1 MRARRGRVRSGH
13 YDRPVRKV
21 TSADV
26 ARRAGVSRA
35 AVSMVLN
42 GRAAGN
48 VSADRQEA
56 IRAAARELGYVPDA
70 AAVAMRTQRTRTL
83 GVVTDAIVT
92 TAYGGDVLAGAMDAA
107 ARSGYVTMVVETE
120 DDPELEQRAFEALR
134 RRQVDGYVFAAASM
148 RTYSVA
154 EEVGSTPAVLANCID
169 PDRSHAAWYPDD
181 VGGGR
186 LATEALLVNGHTE
199 LVCLAGAEETMA
211 TGLRVQGYQ
220 EALARAGRRPGPVHP
235 TGWEIADGHRAAM
248 ALLTGPDRPTGIV
261 CANDRVAV
269 GVLLA
274 ATALGLRVPDDLS
287 LVGYDDDVNVAPTLV
302 PGLTT
307 IGLPHREM
315 GQRATD
321 ALLERLAG
329 GPLEPAQV
337 AVEATLVQRASVAAP
352 PF

>member
-1 MRARRGRVRSGH
+1 M
-13 YDRPVRKV
+13 

-42 GRAAGN
+42 GRGHGNVAAG
-48 VSADRQEA
+48 RQEA

-70 AAVAMRTQRTRTL
+70 AAVTMRTQRTRTI

-92 TAYGGDVLAGAMDAA
+92 TAYGGDVLAGTMDAA
-107 ARSGYVTMVVETE
+107 ARAGYVTMVVETE

-134 RRQVDGYVFAAASM
+134 SRQVDGFVFAAASM

-154 EEVGSTPAVLANCID
+154 EEVGDTPAVLANCID
-169 PDRSHAAWYPDD
+169 PDGSHAAWYPDD

-186 LATEALLVNGHTE
+186 LATAELLAAGHRR
-199 LVCLAGAEETMA
+199 LVCLAGAEKTMA

-220 EALARAGRRPGPVHP
+220 EALAGAGLPAGPVHP

-248 ALLTGPDRPTGIV
+248 TLLAGAERPTGFV

-274 ATALGLRVPDDLS
+274 ATALGLSVPGDVS

-307 IGLPHREM
+307 IALPHREM
-315 GQRATD
+315 GQRAMD
-321 ALLERLAG
+321 ALLQRLAG
-329 GPLEPAQV
+329 ERLEPERV
-337 AVEATLVQRASVAAP
+337 AVEATLVRRESVASPAR
-352 PF
+352 